1 MSARVDALVI
11 GAALLRRV
19 RSTFEQ
25 ATAAL
30 ARACARNGQLD
41 AARLDQH
48 QVASYELAWVSAD
61 LLAADT
67 QLATLGG
74 AGTEV
79 DRRLALVFAVD
90 AITASLARLEMLQL
104 ELGLAPAPL
113 QALAASADWAALRV
127 AGGSALALADAG
139 QAVIDAQGDI
149 GAVSLSEA
157 LTLAQASFRRVAAEV
172 VAPAAEAIHRQDL
185 TVPESLLQPLR
196 EMGVFGLSIP
206 ERYGGIAPDD
216 HDDTLMMV
224 AVTEALSEASL
235 GAAGSLITRPE
246 ILSRALLAGGTE
258 AQKQHWLGVSSF
270 SVQ

>member
-90 AITASLARLEMLQL
+90 AITARRWRHRPT
-104 ELGLAPAPL
+104 GRRC
-113 QALAASADWAALRV
+113 AL
-127 AGGSALALADAG
+127 
-139 QAVIDAQGDI
+139 
-149 GAVSLSEA
+149 
-157 LTLAQASFRRVAAEV
+157 
-172 VAPAAEAIHRQDL
+172 PAAA
-185 TVPESLLQPLR
+185 
-196 EMGVFGLSIP
+196 
-206 ERYGGIAPDD
+206 
-216 HDDTLMMV
+216 
-224 AVTEALSEASL
+224 
-235 GAAGSLITRPE
+235 
-246 ILSRALLAGGTE
+246 
-258 AQKQHWLGVSSF
+258 HWRWPMPARR
-270 SVQ
+270 